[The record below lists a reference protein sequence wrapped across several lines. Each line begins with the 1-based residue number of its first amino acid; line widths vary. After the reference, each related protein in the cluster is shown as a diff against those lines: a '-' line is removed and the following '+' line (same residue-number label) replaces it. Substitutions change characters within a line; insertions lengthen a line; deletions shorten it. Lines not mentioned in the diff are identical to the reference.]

1 MDPRPRR
8 ESLANRPAH
17 RSPTVHDAPAALAA
31 SGPSGPPEPS
41 DVPRISGHMAQHLY
55 VSKAYRYVGHI
66 IGVICQQGR
75 RMLDA
80 EHEIDR
86 IQIGLIR
93 ALAGHQRL
101 RIVHLLGRGPIEVRE
116 LGRMLG
122 LSQAAVSQNLAAMR
136 AAGLVEANRSGRL
149 VRYRL
154 ADPEIVAACAVIRSV
169 VVRRLSVLGDLAA
182 AAGPAGNPILTAS
195 GTQVTNP

>member
-1 MDPRPRR
+1 
-8 ESLANRPAH
+8 
-17 RSPTVHDAPAALAA
+17 
-31 SGPSGPPEPS
+31 
-41 DVPRISGHMAQHLY
+41 
-55 VSKAYRYVGHI
+55 
-66 IGVICQQGR
+66 
-75 RMLDA
+75 MLDA

-136 AAGLVEANRSGRL
+136 AAGLVEASRSGRL
-149 VRYRL
+149 VRYQL
-154 ADPEIVAACAVIRSV
+154 VDPEILAACAVMRNV